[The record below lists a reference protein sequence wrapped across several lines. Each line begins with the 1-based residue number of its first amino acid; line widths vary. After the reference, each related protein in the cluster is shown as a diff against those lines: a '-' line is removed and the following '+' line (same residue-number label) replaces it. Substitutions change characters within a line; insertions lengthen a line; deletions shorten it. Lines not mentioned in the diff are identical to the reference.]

1 MKAIGYAAKHS
12 FSSLKPYE
20 FERNEPLENEVQ
32 IQIAYCGVC
41 HSDVH
46 QVKNEW
52 KNTIYPCLP
61 GHEIIGRVQ
70 KIGSKV
76 TKFKVG
82 DRVGVGCMVDSCHV
96 CDSCKDG
103 LEQYCESEVGFL
115 ATYNSNQH
123 KPSKERHTYGGY
135 SDSIV
140 VREDF
145 LLRIPANLNDAAAAP
160 LLCAGVTTYSPLRH
174 WKVGPGSK
182 VGVIGLGGL
191 GHIAVKIAKALG
203 AQVTVITTSKDKT
216 EAALKLGA
224 TGVIYSD
231 SDSEMDENANSLDFI
246 LSTIPQPHD
255 ANIYFPLL
263 KRDGVL
269 TIVGCIAPL
278 KAPLDLSKI
287 LIDRKSLGT
296 SLIGGIAE
304 TQEVLDFCS
313 EHNIVSDIEII
324 PIDEINEAFEKIDKG
339 EISFRYVIDMASLKP
354 KAN

>member
-145 LLRIPANLNDAAAAP
+145 LSRIPANLNDAAAAP

-313 EHNIVSDIEII
+313 EHNIVSYIKII

-339 EISFRYVIDMASLKP
+339 
-354 KAN
+354 